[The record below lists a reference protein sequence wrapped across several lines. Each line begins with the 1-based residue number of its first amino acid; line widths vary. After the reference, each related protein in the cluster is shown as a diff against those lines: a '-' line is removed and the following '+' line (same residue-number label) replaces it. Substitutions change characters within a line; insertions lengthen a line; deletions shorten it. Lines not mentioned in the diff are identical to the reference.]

1 MQDTKK
7 RYDCV
12 IKIMVMIA
20 LSKMA
25 TQAASCLFFLPIH
38 LGNIACSLARE
49 AINDGVLK
57 DPAKATPITQSA
69 SLQSLERSPNHQRPF
84 ERLQQ

>member
-12 IKIMVMIA
+12 IKIIVMIA
-20 LSKMA
+20 LSKIA
-25 TQAASCLFFLPIH
+25 TQAASCLFFFPIH

-57 DPAKATPITQSA
+57 DPAKATPITLISIPA
-69 SLQSLERSPNHQRPF
+69 ITRT
-84 ERLQQ
+84 